1 MTKTMFCLVYVY
13 CDALISV
20 YHNVSYMVTS
30 QWTLKEW
37 MNVLASEQRSLCS
50 ILSIK
55 AVFSLTLVLETL
67 KNMFLYANI

>member
-1 MTKTMFCLVYVY
+1 
-13 CDALISV
+13 
-20 YHNVSYMVTS
+20 
-30 QWTLKEW
+30 

-67 KNMFLYANI
+67 KNMFLYVEKKIGPHDTIRVFEGHAASG